1 MKNKSYILVGFVILV
16 FGIYFVP
23 KIVSRIQN
31 GTVVDLDRH
40 AIGKETASSKS
51 LVEIGKVPHF
61 EFVNQN
67 NDTITNDNYK
77 GKVYLVEFFFTSCP
91 SICPVMNSN
100 LVKLQNAFS
109 RSKEDFGIASF
120 TIDPNHDTPEVL
132 KAYADKYEVRNPNW
146 NLMTGDLKTIYKL
159 ANTGFNLYA
168 GINPNA
174 EGGFEHSG
182 FFALV
187 DKNGYI
193 RSRVDNFG
201 NPIVYYDGTAESGVK
216 MLEQDIRL
224 LLNQE

>member
-40 AIGKETASSKS
+40 AIGKETASSES

-67 NDTITNDNYK
+67 NDTITNDDYR

-91 SICPVMNSN
+91 SICPVMNAN

-109 RSKEDFGIASF
+109 RSEDFGIASF
-120 TIDPNHDTPEVL
+120 TIDPTHDTPEVL
-132 KAYADKYEVRNPNW
+132 KAYADKYEIRNPDW
-146 NLMTGDLKTIYKL
+146 NLMTGDIKTIYKL

-168 GINPNA
+168 GMNPNA

-187 DKNGYI
+187 DKKGYI

-201 NPIVYYDGTAESGVK
+201 NPIVYYDGTADSGVK
-216 MLEQDIRL
+216 MLEQDIRM

>member
-1 MKNKSYILVGFVILV
+1 MKNKSYIVVGFVILI
-16 FGIYFVP
+16 FGIFFIP
-23 KIVSRIQN
+23 KIVSRIQK
-31 GTVVDLDRH
+31 GTVVDIDRH

-61 EFVNQN
+61 KFVNQN
-67 NDTITNDNYK
+67 NDTISNDNYED
-77 GKVYLVEFFFTSCP
+77 KVYLVEFFFTTCP
-91 SICPVMNSN
+91 SICPIMNSN
-100 LVKLQNAFS
+100 LVKLQNSFS
-109 RSKEDFGIASF
+109 RSKDFGIASF
-120 TIDPNHDTPEVL
+120 TINPVHDTPEVL
-132 KAYADKYEVRNPNW
+132 KAYADKYGVRNPNW
-146 NLMTGDLKTIYKL
+146 NMMTGDLKTIYEL

-168 GINPNA
+168 GANPNA

-201 NPIVYYDGTAESGVK
+201 NPIVYYDGTEDSGVK

>member
-1 MKNKSYILVGFVILV
+1 MKNKSYIVVGFVILI
-16 FGIYFVP
+16 FGIFFIP
-23 KIVSRIQN
+23 KIVSRIQK
-31 GTVVDLDRH
+31 GTVVDIDRH

-61 EFVNQN
+61 KFVNQN
-67 NDTITNDNYK
+67 NDTISNNNYEN
-77 GKVYLVEFFFTSCP
+77 KVYLVEFFFTTCP
-91 SICPVMNSN
+91 SICPIMNSN
-100 LVKLQNAFS
+100 LVKLQNSFS
-109 RSKEDFGIASF
+109 RSKDFGIASF
-120 TIDPNHDTPEVL
+120 TINPVHDTPEVL
-132 KAYADKYEVRNPNW
+132 KAYADKYGVRNPNW
-146 NLMTGDLKTIYKL
+146 NMMTGDLKTIYEL

-168 GINPNA
+168 GANPNA

-201 NPIVYYDGTAESGVK
+201 NPIVYYDGTEDSGVK

>member
-1 MKNKSYILVGFVILV
+1 VKNKSYIIVGFVILV

-40 AIGKETASSKS
+40 AIGKETASSES

-67 NDTITNDNYK
+67 NDTISNDNYK
-77 GKVYLVEFFFTSCP
+77 DKVYLVEFFFTSCP

-100 LVKLQNAFS
+100 LVKLQNAF
-109 RSKEDFGIASF
+109 RKSKDFGIASF
-120 TIDPNHDTPEVL
+120 TIDPSHDTPEVL
-132 KAYADKYEVRNPNW
+132 KAYADKYGVRNPNW
-146 NLMTGDLKTIYKL
+146 NMMTGDLKTIYKL

-168 GINPNA
+168 GVNPNA

-187 DKNGYI
+187 DKKGYI
-193 RSRVDNFG
+193 RSRIDNFG
-201 NPIVYYDGTAESGVK
+201 NPIVYYDGTSDSGIK
-216 MLEQDIRL
+216 MLEQDVRL

>member
-1 MKNKSYILVGFVILV
+1 VKNKSYIVVGFVILI
-16 FGIYFVP
+16 FGIFFIP
-23 KIVSRIQN
+23 KIVSRIQK
-31 GTVVDLDRH
+31 GTVVDIDRH

-61 EFVNQN
+61 KFVNQN
-67 NDTITNDNYK
+67 KDTISNNNYEN
-77 GKVYLVEFFFTSCP
+77 KVYLVEFFFTTCP
-91 SICPVMNSN
+91 SICPIMNSN
-100 LVKLQNAFS
+100 LVKLQNSFS
-109 RSKEDFGIASF
+109 RSKDFGIASF
-120 TIDPNHDTPEVL
+120 TINPVHDTPEVL
-132 KAYADKYEVRNPNW
+132 KAYADKYGVRNPNW
-146 NLMTGDLKTIYKL
+146 NMMTGDLKTIYEL

-168 GINPNA
+168 GANPNA

-201 NPIVYYDGTAESGVK
+201 NPIVYYDGTEDSGVK

>member
-1 MKNKSYILVGFVILV
+1 MKNKSYIVVGFVILI
-16 FGIYFVP
+16 FGIFFIP
-23 KIVSRIQN
+23 KIVSRIQK
-31 GTVVDLDRH
+31 GTVVDIDRH

-61 EFVNQN
+61 KFVNQN
-67 NDTITNDNYK
+67 NDTISNDNYAN
-77 GKVYLVEFFFTSCP
+77 KVYLVEFFFTTCP
-91 SICPVMNSN
+91 SICPIMNSN

-109 RSKEDFGIASF
+109 KSKDFGIASF
-120 TIDPNHDTPEVL
+120 TINPVHDTPEVL
-132 KAYADKYEVRNPNW
+132 KAYADKYGVRNPDW
-146 NLMTGDLKTIYKL
+146 NMMTGDLKTIYEL

-168 GINPNA
+168 GANPNA

-201 NPIVYYDGTAESGVK
+201 NPIVYYDGTEDSGVK